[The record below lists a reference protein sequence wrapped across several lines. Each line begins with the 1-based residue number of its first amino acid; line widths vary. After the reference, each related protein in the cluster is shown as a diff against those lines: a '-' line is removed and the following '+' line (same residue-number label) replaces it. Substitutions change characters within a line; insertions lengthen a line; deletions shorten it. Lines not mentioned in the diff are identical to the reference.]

1 MERKKVVDDFMVI
14 LGRLLEL
21 KEELRRKMKNY
32 VDNI

>member
-1 MERKKVVDDFMVI
+1 MHRTKVVDDFMEI

>member
-1 MERKKVVDDFMVI
+1 MRRTKVIDDFMEI

-32 VDNI
+32 VDNL